1 MTQTRDRFHLTQ
13 ITMHWLT
20 LLLLAGACITVELS
34 EAWPKGSAQREAMRQ
49 WHYWLGISV
58 WVLLWPRLLL
68 LGLIRSPAIV
78 PAMSLWQARA
88 ARLVHLGL
96 YLFMLLMP
104 IVGWLTLSARGQ
116 VATLAGWSLPS
127 LLETNRSLAHNLKE
141 VHEALAAVGYT
152 LTGLHAAAALF
163 HHVVMRD
170 NTLVRMLPAFLALL
184 FVPASHGQGNDWL
197 LMGRHGECVEVSAL
211 AERKLPE
218 ARGTS
223 DPQVIV
229 QRLRDKGIE
238 VSTQPMALPAGPAVT
253 MTVPSRG
260 LDMVFVPASVCQ
272 SVTRR

>member
-1 MTQTRDRFHLTQ
+1 MSLTRDRYHFTL
-13 ITMHWLT
+13 ITLHWLT
-20 LLLLAGACITVELS
+20 LLLLAGACISVELS
-34 EAWPKGSAQREAMRQ
+34 EAWPKGSAQREAVRQ
-49 WHYWLGISV
+49 WHYWMGIAV

-68 LGLIRSPAIV
+68 CSVFRRPPIV
-78 PAMSLWQARA
+78 PAMSVWQVRA
-88 ARLVHLGL
+88 ARVMHVAL

-127 LLETNRSLAHNLKE
+127 MLEANRSLAHSLKE
-141 VHEALAAVGYT
+141 VHESLAAVGYT

-163 HHVVMRD
+163 HHVVLRD
-170 NTLVRMLPAFLALL
+170 NTLMRMLPALIALL
-184 FVPASHGQGNDWL
+184 FVPASHGQAQDWL

-211 AERKLPE
+211 ERKLPE

-223 DPQVIV
+223 DPQVIA

-238 VSTQPMALPAGPAVT
+238 VKTEAMALPAGHAISMAVPT
-253 MTVPSRG
+253 RG
-260 LDMVFVPASVCQ
+260 LDMVFVPAAVCQ